1 MKRIW
6 VIAAACLALA
16 GCAAETPRPDFRAAL
31 DAHLAAIQARDLDAF
46 KATLTSDATLYT
58 IFPNGEALTTTADAV
73 LLHESWFK
81 EKNWQWHGEVVRL
94 IEGADMATAL
104 LKYEYRDMPE
114 GEPRSAWLALVFKLE
129 DGEWR
134 LVHDQNTRIENGEG

>member
-1 MKRIW
+1 MKFAMI
-6 VIAAACLALA
+6 ALA
-16 GCAAETPRPDFRAAL
+16 SLAIVSCTRETPRPDFRTAL

-46 KATLTSDATLYT
+46 KATLTKDATLYT

-81 EKNWQWHGEVVRL
+81 EKNWQWDGEVVRI
-94 IEGADMATAL
+94 IEGADMATAI

-114 GEPRSAWLALVFKLE
+114 GEPRWAWLALVFKLE

-134 LVHDQNTRIENGEG
+134 LVHDQNTRIEKGQG